1 LRKEG
6 KWRGKPGYPKFKT
19 RRKGV
24 GSFRLTGKIH
34 VYENA
39 IDLPRLGRLRLKECG
54 YLPAHGVHVLSVTVS
69 EEAGRYYVSLQ
80 VEEEV
85 PDPPHAMGTP
95 LGVDLG
101 IKAMAMGSDGTVIE
115 NPKALRTELKRL
127 HRRLSRKEKGSKNRD
142 KARKRLARKYARI
155 AHVRRNAHHQA
166 TSRLTRAHFSPEE
179 RAARRAQIASTL
191 PEPKAKVKP
200 RKSKRSL
207 ATQTLEAPPLS
218 EMVAKKVKKQQIK
231 RRLGQAT
238 EADAAL
244 RPRVV
249 VLEDLHVE
257 GMKRN
262 RKLALA
268 ISDVGLGSSDGKCAT
283 RPCVKGKT
291 SCLQTASTP
300 RPKNAP
306 TRRVATSRR
315 RWTSLSA
322 SMCAKNRSAA
332 SSSTEI

>member
-1 LRKEG
+1 MHDINALL
-6 KWRGKPGYPKFKT
+6 KPLH
-19 RRKGV
+19 V
-24 GSFRLTGKIH
+24 G
-34 VYENA
+34 
-39 IDLPRLGRLRLKECG
+39 
-54 YLPAHGVHVLSVTVS
+54 SVTV
-69 EEAGRYYVSLQ
+69 V
-80 VEEEV
+80 
-85 PDPPHAMGTP
+85 

-115 NPKALRTELKRL
+115 NAKALRTELKRLKRL

-142 KARKRLARKYARI
+142 KACKRLARKYARI

-200 RKSKRSL
+200 RKGKRSL
-207 ATQTLEAPPLS
+207 ATETMEAPPLS
-218 EMVAKKVKKQQIK
+218 ERIAKKVKKKQIK
-231 RRLGQAT
+231 RRLRQVNESDAT
-238 EADAAL
+238 L

-268 ISDVGLGSSDGKCAT
+268 ISDVGLGEFRRQMSYKTLWQGEDFLLADRFYPSTKKMLQPDVWQHQRGDGPL
-283 RPCVKGKT
+283 RVHVLVRKT
-291 SCLQTASTP
+291 GVWSYHRQRFECCP
-300 RPKNAP
+300 
-306 TRRVATSRR
+306 
-315 RWTSLSA
+315 
-322 SMCAKNRSAA
+322 
-332 SSSTEI
+332 

>member
-1 LRKEG
+1 MRKEG

-127 HRRLSRKEKGSKNRD
+127 KRLHRRLSRKEKGSKNRD

-191 PEPKAKVKP
+191 PDRKP
-200 RKSKRSL
+200 RSNQGR
-207 ATQTLEAPPLS
+207 A
-218 EMVAKKVKKQQIK
+218 
-231 RRLGQAT
+231 
-238 EADAAL
+238 
-244 RPRVV
+244 
-249 VLEDLHVE
+249 
-257 GMKRN
+257 
-262 RKLALA
+262 
-268 ISDVGLGSSDGKCAT
+268 SD
-283 RPCVKGKT
+283 RW
-291 SCLQTASTP
+291 Q
-300 RPKNAP
+300 
-306 TRRVATSRR
+306 RR
-315 RWTSLSA
+315 RW
-322 SMCAKNRSAA
+322 KRPPYQRW
-332 SSSTEI
+332 